1 MNNRNGGQFNAIAE
15 WHQGYGGGNG
25 PVARSVRPHVSSAE
39 RTVPHRRRRS
49 KGGMGTPSGI
59 SKRMVLLATAV
70 AVVLVGSWGARLFLA
85 LGNAAHENP
94 VVAAVQALSG
104 GHGSHIANATGSYQ
118 RINIALYGYGGSGH
132 DGAYLS
138 DSIMVISIQPHPTGP
153 PTVSEVSIPRDW
165 FVNIPIGGG
174 KTVAGKINEAYE
186 IGYAGVPVASPV
198 YSGMYGGGELAD
210 NELSQ
215 LLGIPIKYFVG
226 VDFQA
231 FKDAVDAVG
240 GITVNVPDTFTDYQY
255 PAGECAQGNCGYMTI
270 HFNQG
275 LQHMNGTQAL
285 EFARSRHSLDNNE
298 GSDFARSRR
307 QELIVEAL
315 KKQVVSL
322 GGLGNLPDLLNAMGN
337 NVVTNLSIGD
347 IESLYS
353 LVKNVH
359 TSGVVRFDI
368 DNRNFLYTCNYPVSC
383 DEYALFADDKSGTWL
398 HRFMQNLFVPASVLS
413 AHAPVMVMDA
423 SGMGAGADT
432 RWASILG
439 SVGLTTSAQGALPE
453 QANTV
458 VLNTGGAQNSATA
471 EWLANYFGVTVT
483 AAKPGAGGTPLTP
496 GVVVELGHT
505 EELSFN
511 NPTTAPRPIA

>member
-1 MNNRNGGQFNAIAE
+1 MNNRTSVQFNAIAE
-15 WHQGYGGGNG
+15 WHKGYGSGKGASLRG
-25 PVARSVRPHVSSAE
+25 ALPHLPSSE
-39 RTVPHRRRRS
+39 RTTPHRRRRS
-49 KGGMGTPSGI
+49 RSGLGTPAGRT
-59 SKRMVLLATAV
+59 KRIVLLASAV
-70 AVVLVGSWGARLFLA
+70 VIVLVGSWSARLFLA

-104 GHGSHIANATGSYQ
+104 GHGSHIADASGSYQ

-138 DSIMVISIQPHPTGP
+138 DSIMVISIQPHPSGP
-153 PTVSEVSIPRDW
+153 PTVSEVSVPRDW
-165 FVNIPIGGG
+165 FVQIPIGGG

-186 IGYAGVPVASPV
+186 IGYAGEPVASPV

-215 LLGIPIKYFVG
+215 LLGIPIQYFVG

-240 GITVNVPDTFTDYQY
+240 GITVNVPDTFTDYQD
-255 PAGECAQGNCGYMTI
+255 PAGECAQGNCGFMTI

-315 KKQVVSL
+315 KKKVVSL
-322 GGLGNLPDLLNAMGN
+322 GGLGNLPDLLNAMGS

-353 LVKNVH
+353 VVKNVH
-359 TSGVVRFDI
+359 TSSVVRFDI

-383 DEYALFADDKSGTWL
+383 DEYALFADDMSGTWL
-398 HRFMQNLFVPASVLS
+398 HKFMQNLFVPSTVLA
-413 AHAPVMVMDA
+413 AHTPVMVMDA
-423 SGMGAGADT
+423 SGTGAGADT

-439 SVGLTTSAQGALPE
+439 SIGLTTSAQGSLPE
-453 QANTV
+453 QPNTV
-458 VLNTGGAQNSATA
+458 VLNTGGSQDAATA
-471 EWLANYFGVTVT
+471 LWVADYFGVPVT
-483 AAKPGAGGTPLTP
+483 SANPGVRGTSLTP
-496 GVVVELGHT
+496 GVTVELGHT

-511 NPTTAPRPIA
+511 NPTSIPRPIA